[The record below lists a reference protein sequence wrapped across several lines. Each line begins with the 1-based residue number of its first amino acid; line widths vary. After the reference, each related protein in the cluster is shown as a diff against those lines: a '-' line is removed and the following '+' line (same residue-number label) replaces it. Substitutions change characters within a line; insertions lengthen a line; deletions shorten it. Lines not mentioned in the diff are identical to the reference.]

1 MNKFLET
8 YKINTKHL
16 IQNNVLEFID
26 IFQEDKSN
34 EVKKVYRSRLI
45 KEIKTSTLTPTCRAF
60 IMYMSNNLD
69 KKINLEEIII
79 DKISPPS
86 IIDEKSVIIEE
97 IIIDKIS
104 SPSIIDEKYKN
115 IDWVNKTDWID
126 VQTSEEDLS
135 SDEEDLSS
143 DEEKSEIIDNSNCVV
158 EEKKVKVKRG
168 MIALNNIR
176 N

>member
-1 MNKFLET
+1 
-8 YKINTKHL
+8 
-16 IQNNVLEFID
+16 
-26 IFQEDKSN
+26 
-34 EVKKVYRSRLI
+34 
-45 KEIKTSTLTPTCRAF
+45 
-60 IMYMSNNLD
+60 MYMSNNLD
-69 KKINLEEIII
+69 KKINIEEIII

-86 IIDEKSVIIEE
+86 IIDEKSEIIEE

-168 MIALNNIR
+168 MIAMNNIR
-176 N
+176 KLEA